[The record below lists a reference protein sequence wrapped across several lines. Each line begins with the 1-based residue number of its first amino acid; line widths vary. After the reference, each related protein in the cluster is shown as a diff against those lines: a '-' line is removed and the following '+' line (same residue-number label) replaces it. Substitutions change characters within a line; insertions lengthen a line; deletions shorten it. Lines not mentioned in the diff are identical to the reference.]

1 MAGSEASPGDDDT
14 PEEAARPHSST
25 PDEIEQ
31 GLVAE
36 AHLATTRDI
45 LFAHGTDPSVTAEV
59 RIGDLPLRWP
69 WAVLCGVEEAISLL
83 EGREVDVTAVP
94 EGSIVYPEEPV
105 LQVSGRYLSFAGLE
119 TAVAGMLGQATA
131 VATAAARLKLAVG
144 GKPVRPIGLGRLHP
158 AVVPVVEWAAYVGG
172 CDEVA
177 TAVGAAIT
185 SSKGASPVG
194 AELSL
199 ILGEPEAWEAF
210 DEDVEDTVPRVVT
223 AGVLEDERSTALAA
237 VDALGDH
244 LAGVYLEAPS
254 ESPEKLVHV
263 AREVRWELDARG
275 RSDVRVTV
283 AGDLDEHT
291 LRRLA
296 RHADGFGVGYPLV
309 GPPAVPVSFDIVEV
323 EGEPRARRGTLSG
336 RKTLWRCEACGNRGI
351 APARAQHEP
360 CPRCEGRLRSLLV
373 PRLASGVRDEG
384 APDAAAVRARALKEA
399 AEAPPPFSS

>member
-1 MAGSEASPGDDDT
+1 MAGSEPRPRDKDNPGD
-14 PEEAARPHSST
+14 AARPHSST
-25 PDEIEQ
+25 LDEIEE

-36 AHLATTRDI
+36 GNLAATRDI
-45 LFAHGTDPSVTAEV
+45 LFTHGTDPSVTAEV
-59 RIGDLPLRWP
+59 RVGDLPLRWP
-69 WAVLCGVEEAISLL
+69 WAVLCGVEETLSLL
-83 EGREVDVTAVP
+83 EGREVDVAAVP

-119 TAVAGMLGQATA
+119 TAVVGMLGQATA
-131 VATAAARLKLAVG
+131 VATAAARLKLAAG

-185 SSKGASPVG
+185 AAERASPAG
-194 AELSL
+194 PELSL
-199 ILGEPEAWEAF
+199 LLGEPEAWEAF
-210 DEDVEDTVPRVVT
+210 DQNVEDIVPRVITV
-223 AGVLEDERSTALAA
+223 GVLEDERSTALAA
-237 VDALGDH
+237 VEALKEH
-244 LAGVYLEAPS
+244 LAGVCLEAPS
-254 ESPEKLVHV
+254 EPPEKLVHL

-283 AGDLDEHT
+283 AGDLDEGT
-291 LRRLA
+291 LRRLS

-309 GPPAVPVSFDIVEV
+309 GPPSVPVSFDLVEV

-360 CPRCEGRLRSLLV
+360 CPRCEGRLRSLLA
-373 PRLASGVRDEG
+373 PRLTLGVRDEG
-384 APDAAAVRARALKEA
+384 APDAAALRARALKEA

>member
-1 MAGSEASPGDDDT
+1 MAGSEPRPRDKDNPG
-14 PEEAARPHSST
+14 EAARPHSST
-25 PDEIEQ
+25 LDEIEE

-36 AHLATTRDI
+36 GNLAATRDI
-45 LFAHGTDPSVTAEV
+45 LFTHGTDPSVTAEV
-59 RIGDLPLRWP
+59 RVGDLPLRWP
-69 WAVLCGVEEAISLL
+69 WAVLCGVEEALSLL
-83 EGREVDVTAVP
+83 EGREVDVAAVP

-119 TAVAGMLGQATA
+119 TAVVGMLGQATA
-131 VATAAARLKLAVG
+131 VATAAARLKLAAG

-185 SSKGASPVG
+185 AAERASPAG
-194 AELSL
+194 PELSL
-199 ILGEPEAWEAF
+199 LLGEPEAWEAF
-210 DEDVEDTVPRVVT
+210 DQNVEDIVPRVITV
-223 AGVLEDERSTALAA
+223 GVLEDERSTALAA
-237 VDALGDH
+237 VEALKDH
-244 LAGVYLEAPS
+244 LAGVCLEAPS
-254 ESPEKLVHV
+254 EPPEKLVHL

-283 AGDLDEHT
+283 AGDLDEGT
-291 LRRLA
+291 LRRLS

-309 GPPAVPVSFDIVEV
+309 GPPSVPVSFDLVEV

-360 CPRCEGRLRSLLV
+360 CPRCEGRLRSLLA
-373 PRLASGVRDEG
+373 PRLTWGVRDEG
-384 APDAAAVRARALKEA
+384 APDTAALRARALKEA